1 MHVRSLDGVK
11 YISRSLG
18 GMNHLGSGHVLMNNR
33 QPGLED
39 RDTTLRETVSTTETH
54 YGTFAANRQQT
65 AAPEE
70 FFEEKPRAG
79 TFSGWLDVDPGTTA
93 RRAREEAT

>member
-1 MHVRSLDGVK
+1 
-11 YISRSLG
+11 
-18 GMNHLGSGHVLMNNR
+18 MNHLGSGHVLMNNR

-70 FFEEKPRAG
+70 FFRGNA
-79 TFSGWLDVDPGTTA
+79 TSGNVFGLVGC
-93 RRAREEAT
+93 